1 MFETTYRKS
10 LIMSGKA
17 IAIVGAR
24 GMGKSTETKRYLS
37 IVPEKARLVY
47 DPEGEHQDLFP
58 YPFIPFQQFKQKAAL
73 VEDAF
78 IVWEE
83 ATIIIPNTSHD
94 EAVKE
99 MLVRARHR
107 NNTMLFVFHSFRYL
121 PRYVFDLLDYIV
133 IFKTA
138 DSEKF
143 IQQRYDSDRFTEAF
157 MRVKNAEFLYNEK
170 TNRYYSPHE
179 EFSIHE
185 IPMPKQK

>member
-1 MFETTYRKS
+1 
-10 LIMSGKA
+10 MSGKA

-24 GMGKSTETKRYLS
+24 GMGKSTETKNYLS
-37 IVPEKARLVY
+37 VVPPGARLVY

-58 YPFIPFQQFKQKAAL
+58 YPFIPFREFKNKAAQ
-73 VEDAF
+73 VENAF

-94 EAVKE
+94 EEVKE

-107 NNTMLFVFHSFRYL
+107 NNTMLFNFHSFRYL

-143 IQQRYDSDRFTEAF
+143 VQQRYDSDRFTEAF
-157 MRVKNAEFLYNEK
+157 LQIKNAEFLYNEK
-170 TNRYYSPHE
+170 ADKYYSPHLV
-179 EFSIHE
+179 FSIHE
-185 IPMPKQK
+185 IPQPKRIRQ